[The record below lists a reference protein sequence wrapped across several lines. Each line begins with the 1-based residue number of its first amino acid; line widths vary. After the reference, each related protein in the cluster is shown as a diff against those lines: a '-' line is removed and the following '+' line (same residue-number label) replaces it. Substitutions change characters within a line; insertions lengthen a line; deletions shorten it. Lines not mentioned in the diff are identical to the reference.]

1 MGFDVS
7 APQATLEQLLR
18 AAGRA
23 VNGRATHPVLQ
34 GLLLTAGE
42 DRLTVAGYDLATG
55 IRSEGPALVAETG
68 SVVAPYRMLSALVAA
83 LPEGSMVRLKGDGTG
98 GLAIEAGEGRY
109 SVALSHEPDDFPNLP
124 TLGDAEPFGLPFGAL
139 KRALNAVAFAVS
151 TEESKQIL
159 CGVQFAING
168 GDLRVSGI
176 DGKRGSI
183 YDLPGI
189 VETGKDESFVVPGP
203 AVKELLKLGLA
214 DDDLLLISHTPA
226 LAAFEAGDTTI
237 LTNLLA
243 GQYPDFAALLPK
255 TCTTE
260 IIGDRQAMISAV
272 ERAAIVANAE
282 TGAVAFTY
290 DAKTGDISISV
301 ANDAG
306 SAADLV
312 AAENGSKGKDFTLT
326 LASRYALD
334 ALRHV
339 ETELVSLSFAD
350 PRMVQVKP
358 LRSELHRQLIAGIQ
372 VRPKEQSTGSQT

>member
-1 MGFDVS
+1 MAFDVS
-7 APQATLEQLLR
+7 MPQATLSGLLR
-18 AAGRA
+18 ATGRA
-23 VNGRATHPVLQ
+23 VSSRATHPVLS
-34 GLLLTAGE
+34 GLLLAAAG
-42 DRLTVAGYDLATG
+42 DRLTATGYDLATG
-55 IRSEGPALVAETG
+55 IRSEGPALVAVAG
-68 SVVAPYRMLSALVAA
+68 AVVAPYRMLSALVAA
-83 LPEGSMVRLKGDGTG
+83 LPDGSMVRLKAEETGT
-98 GLAIEAGEGRY
+98 LAIEAGEGRY
-109 SVALSHEPDDFPNLP
+109 SVALSHEPDDFPALP
-124 TLGDAEPFGLPFGAL
+124 TLGDVEPIGLPFGAL
-139 KRALNAVAFAVS
+139 RRALNAVAFAVA

-159 CGVQFAING
+159 CGVQFAITG

-189 VETGKDESFVVPGP
+189 AGTGKDGSFVVPGS

-214 DDDLLLISHTPA
+214 DDDLLLVSHTA
-226 LAAFEAGDTTI
+226 AFAAFEAGDTTI

-255 TCTTE
+255 TCNTE
-260 IIGDRQAMISAV
+260 IIGDRLAMISAV

-282 TGAVAFTY
+282 TGAIAFTY

-326 LASRYALD
+326 LASRYAID

-358 LRSELHRQLIAGIQ
+358 LGSELHRQLIAGIQ
-372 VRPKEQSTGSQT
+372 VRPKE

>member
-1 MGFDVS
+1 
-7 APQATLEQLLR
+7 
-18 AAGRA
+18 
-23 VNGRATHPVLQ
+23 VLQ
-34 GLLLTAGE
+34 GLLLAGDG
-42 DRLTVAGYDLATG
+42 DRLAATGYDLATG
-55 IRSEGPALVAETG
+55 IRSEGPATVAEAG

-83 LPEGSMVRLKGDGTG
+83 LPEGSMVRLKADGTG

-109 SVALSHEPDDFPNLP
+109 SVALSHEPEDFPALP
-124 TLGDAEPFGLPFGAL
+124 VLSEAEPIGLPFGAL
-139 KRALNAVAFAVS
+139 KRALNAVTFAVA

-159 CGVQFAING
+159 CGVHFQVTG
-168 GDLRVSGI
+168 EDLRVSGV

-189 VETGKDESFVVPGP
+189 VETGKDGSFVVPGP

-214 DDDLLLISHTPA
+214 DDDLLLISHTA
-226 LAAFEAGDTTI
+226 AFAAFEAGDTTI
-237 LTNLLA
+237 ISNLIA

-255 TCTTE
+255 TCATE
-260 IIGDRQAMISAV
+260 IIGDRQAIISAV

-306 SAADLV
+306 STADLV

-350 PRMVQVKP
+350 PKMVQVKP
-358 LRSELHRQLIAGIQ
+358 LGSELHRQLIAGIQ
-372 VRPKEQSTGSQT
+372 VRPKE

>member
-1 MGFDVS
+1 MTFDVS
-7 APQATLEQLLR
+7 VPQGLLSGLLR

-23 VNGRATHPVLQ
+23 VSGRAPQPVLQ
-34 GLLLTAGE
+34 GLLLAADG
-42 DRLTVAGYDLATG
+42 DRLTATGYDLATG
-55 IRSEGPALVAETG
+55 IRSQGPAAVAEAG

-83 LPEGSMVRLKGDGTG
+83 LPEGSTVRLVADGTG
-98 GLAIEAGEGRY
+98 ALAIEAGEGRY
-109 SVALSHEPDDFPNLP
+109 SVALSHEPEDFPALP
-124 TLGDAEPFGLPFGAL
+124 VLGEAEPIGLPFGVL
-139 KRALNAVAFAVS
+139 KRALHAVAFAIA

-159 CGVQFAING
+159 CGVQFAVNSG
-168 GDLRVSGI
+168 NLRVSGV

-189 VETGKDESFVVPGP
+189 IETGKDGSFVVPGP

-214 DDDLLLISHTPA
+214 DDDLLLVSHTA
-226 LAAFEAGDTTI
+226 AFAAFEAGDTTI
-237 LTNLLA
+237 ISNLIA

-255 TCTTE
+255 TCATE
-260 IIGDRQAMISAV
+260 ITGDRQAMISAV

-312 AAENGSKGKDFTLT
+312 AAENGSKGKDFTVT
-326 LASRYALD
+326 LSSRYALD

-339 ETELVSLSFAD
+339 ETELVSLSFND
-350 PRMVQVKP
+350 PRMIQVCP
-358 LRSELHRQLIAGIQ
+358 VGTTLHRQLVAAIQ
-372 VRPKEQSTGSQT
+372 VRPAE